1 MTSLNSGLVG
11 PEVTMTN
18 VFTGEPFTFRWSD
31 PDRVPLALHTG
42 DLVIILTDEG
52 ALRRG
57 RRRWHPG
64 AHGIVVRRSKKHD
77 RGWHVLVN
85 GLHEVLLFSDE
96 MELAPETPQENA
108 NAA

>member
-1 MTSLNSGLVG
+1 MSALNSGLVG

-31 PDRVPLALHTG
+31 PDRVPL
-42 DLVIILTDEG
+42 DLEPGEQVIVLTDEG

-64 AHGIVVRRSKKHD
+64 AVGVVLHKSKKHD
-77 RGWHVLVN
+77 RGWHVQVN
-85 GLHEVLLFSDE
+85 GHEVLLFSDE
-96 MELAPETPQENA
+96 LLQVPEQPQE
-108 NAA
+108 AAA